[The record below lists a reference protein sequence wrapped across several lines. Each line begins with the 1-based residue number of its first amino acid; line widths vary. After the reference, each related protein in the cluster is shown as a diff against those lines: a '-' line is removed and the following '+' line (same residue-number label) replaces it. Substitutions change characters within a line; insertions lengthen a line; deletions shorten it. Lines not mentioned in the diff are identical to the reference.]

1 VQRGVHLSISLA
13 VNAEARQIISR
24 LGMNSLPV
32 EGGYFARVWTS
43 PESGP
48 GGRAL
53 GSAILFLITEADF
66 SALHRL
72 KTDEIWHFHAGD
84 PAELVRLGPGP
95 GSGRVIVL
103 GSDIMGGHVPQAVVR
118 AGEWQGARIQHPRAQ
133 GARGWTLFGCTL
145 APAWNERE
153 FELGGREALVAEF
166 PANADLIRALT
177 R

>member
-1 VQRGVHLSISLA
+1 
-13 VNAEARQIISR
+13 
-24 LGMNSLPV
+24 M

-53 GSAILFLITEADF
+53 GSAILFLITGAEF

-84 PAELVRLGPGP
+84 PAELVMLGPEA
-95 GSGRVIVL
+95 GSVRAVVL
-103 GSDIMGGHVPQAVVR
+103 GADITGGHLPQAVVP
-118 AGEWQGARIQHPRAQ
+118 AGVWQGARILHPDDR
-133 GARGWTLFGCTL
+133 GARGWTLFGCML
-145 APAWNERE
+145 APAWDERE
-153 FELGGREALVAEF
+153 FQLGRREALIAEF
-166 PANADLIRALT
+166 PAHAGLIGTLT